1 MAHEAHEEFPLLT
14 QDAEELLLRVE
25 QALHPGVDRKDE
37 PWGQEER
44 TLAAAVIREA
54 KRQAARGDGFAW
66 SNLDLIADN
75 LHSPPPAPPTREEM
89 LKALQELENWQRIE
103 VEAMPAAGVSAGKRL
118 EILRRGI
125 AHYCKD

>member
-1 MAHEAHEEFPLLT
+1 MAHEVHDEFPPLT
-14 QDAEELLLRVE
+14 NAVRNVLAVAFHKIDVSK
-25 QALHPGVDRKDE
+25 PYWDR
-37 PWGQEER
+37 R
-44 TLAAAVIREA
+44 FAAAVIREA

-66 SNLDLIADN
+66 SDLDLIADN

-103 VEAMPAAGVSAGKRL
+103 AEAMPAAGVSAGKRL